1 MAGTRFIKSLMVQTP
16 YCVLARKYRPVTF
29 SALIGQDVLVRTLTN
44 AIQSGRLANAYM
56 LSGVRG
62 VGKTTTARIFASAL
76 NCIGK
81 DGTGGPTVIP
91 CRQCEHCCA
100 IAADRHVDVLEMDA
114 ASRSSVN
121 DIRDVIESLRYK
133 PARARYKVYII
144 DEVHMLSNQAFTAL
158 LKSLEEPPEHVK
170 FIFATT
176 DIAKIPNTILSRCQ
190 RFDLRRVE
198 IENLISHFLYI
209 AGEENVRVERE
220 ALRLIA
226 VAADGSVR
234 DGLSLLDQAM
244 VCAVTSHDPVD
255 SRIIVTASGVRKMLG
270 LADRTLI
277 FDLMDAILRGDVERA
292 LILMKEQHDSGADP
306 SLILQEIL
314 ALIHLLTKLKVV
326 PNAARDSA
334 IAAAEYD
341 MSRAMAAKLSI
352 AVLTRA
358 WQMLRKALVEVR
370 TAPSP
375 LQAAEMA
382 LIRLAYTAA
391 LPTPFEVVSS
401 FEPHEPVASLKPQR
415 SPVSGAGDSS
425 TAQHVSSLVANP
437 CSFAELITLCRARG
451 ETQLAFDLQH
461 QIQPVHFEPCYIRL
475 RPLYETPRN
484 PARRLEKLLGEWT
497 GQHWVVS
504 ASPAE
509 ERAAAVPREQDTNLV
524 AVVAA
529 HPLVKAVLE
538 TFPGARIHNAS
549 ACLPA
554 ADSQGRAYSC
564 GCPDMNTAKKSS
576 IRE

>member
-1 MAGTRFIKSLMVQTP
+1 MVQTP
-16 YCVLARKYRPVTF
+16 YCVLARKYRPATF
-29 SALIGQDVLVRTLTN
+29 AALIGQDVLVRTLTN

-76 NCIGK
+76 NCIGT
-81 DGTGGPTVIP
+81 DGTGGPTVTP

-133 PARARYKVYII
+133 PARARYKVYIL

-176 DIAKIPNTILSRCQ
+176 DINKIPNTILSRCQ

-198 IENLISHFLYI
+198 IETLISHFLYI
-209 AGEENVRVERE
+209 AGAEDVRVEGE

-226 VAADGSVR
+226 CAADGSVR

-244 VCAVTSHDPVD
+244 VGAITSHDSD
-255 SRIIVTASGVRKMLG
+255 SAESRIIVTASGVRKMLG
-270 LADRTLI
+270 LADRTRI
-277 FDLMDAILRGDVERA
+277 FDLLEALLGGEVEKA
-292 LILMKEQHDSGADP
+292 LSLLKEQHESGADP
-306 SLILQEIL
+306 SLILQEML

-326 PNAARDSA
+326 PHAARDSA

-341 MSRAMAAKLSI
+341 RSRAMAAKLSI

-358 WQMLRKALVEVR
+358 WQMLLKALVEGR

-382 LIRLAYTAA
+382 LIRLAYTAS
-391 LPTPFEVVSS
+391 LPTPLEVVSS
-401 FEPHEPVASLKPQR
+401 LEKNEHVASLKPQM
-415 SPVSGAGDSS
+415 SPVVSS
-425 TAQHVSSLVANP
+425 TAPHVSSLGDNP
-437 CSFAELITLCRARG
+437 CSFAEVIALCRARG

-461 QIQPVHFEPCYIRL
+461 QFLPVHFEPFSMRL
-475 RPLYETPRN
+475 QPLYETPRN
-484 PARRLEKLLGEWT
+484 PARRLEKILREWT
-497 GQHWVVS
+497 GQHWVVYT
-504 ASPAE
+504 AQE
-509 ERAAAVPREQDTNLV
+509 DERAAAVPVPREPEEPDSSLV
-524 AVVAA
+524 SGVAA

-549 ACLPA
+549 AALPA
-554 ADSQGRAYSC
+554 EDFQGTDSSC
-564 GCPDMNTAKKSS
+564 GCSGHSNT
-576 IRE
+576 